1 MTRLEPEPLPEPMN
15 LPDAL
20 PTDNPLWR
28 YALTCWQNPH
38 VVEACL
44 ELQAKGWSVTRILC
58 AGWLGLSGQRFTG
71 VEDAKVT
78 EWRSRVTGSIRSA
91 RKSIP
96 QHSEQYIGLRDA
108 LADAELKAEQT
119 ELALAWQVLNQPN
132 PETGAMDNCTE
143 AIQQNLLAAA
153 PGRSL
158 ARETRSTL
166 AHLAGQLAIS
176 PVGAQA
182 PC

>member
-1 MTRLEPEPLPEPMN
+1 MTRLEPEPLN

-28 YALTCWQNPH
+28 YALTCWQNPE
-38 VVEACL
+38 VVKACL
-44 ELQAKGWSVTRILC
+44 ELQKKGWSVTRILC
-58 AGWLGLSGQRFTG
+58 AGWLGQNGQRFTG

-78 EWRSRVTGSIRSA
+78 EWRGRVTGSIRSA

-96 QHSEQYIGLRDA
+96 RQSEQYRELREA

-119 ELALAWQVLNQPN
+119 ELALAWQALNQLN
-132 PETGAMDNCTE
+132 PETGTMDE
-143 AIQQNLLAAA
+143 RSKAIQHNLLAAA
-153 PGRSL
+153 PDRTPAPEL
-158 ARETRSTL
+158 EATL
-166 AHLAGQLAIS
+166 ADLAQQLTTHPA
-176 PVGAQA
+176 GAQT